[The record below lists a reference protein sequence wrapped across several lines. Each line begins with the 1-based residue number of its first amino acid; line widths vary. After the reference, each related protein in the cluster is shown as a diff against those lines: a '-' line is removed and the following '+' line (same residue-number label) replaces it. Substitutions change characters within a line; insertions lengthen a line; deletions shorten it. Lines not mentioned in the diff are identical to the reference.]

1 MVRAHAG
8 DHGGRY
14 REVPQAI
21 WGLAEAG
28 CPEGTNARQPR
39 QPGAQ
44 ARPRPLTCPCDMS
57 SV

>member
-1 MVRAHAG
+1 MVRTHVG

-28 CPEGTNARQPR
+28 CQEGQTHASRGSTAPK
-39 QPGAQ
+39 P
-44 ARPRPLTCPCDMS
+44 ARPPLTCPCDMS